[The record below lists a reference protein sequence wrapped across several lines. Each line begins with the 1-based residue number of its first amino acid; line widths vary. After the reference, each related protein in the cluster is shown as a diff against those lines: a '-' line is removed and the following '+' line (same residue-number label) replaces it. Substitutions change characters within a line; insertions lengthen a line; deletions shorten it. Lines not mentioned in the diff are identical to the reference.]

1 MARRSKRVV
10 KQRAK
15 AHQALVK
22 KERRRRKHSKR
33 KVGYTKRV
41 RKTKGLRRR

>member
-15 AHQALVK
+15 AHQKLVK
-22 KERRRRKHSKR
+22 RERRRRKRSKR
-33 KVGYTKRV
+33 RVGYGARKRHAKKS
-41 RKTKGLRRR
+41 R